1 MLSVVGL
8 NLGLRLGFEWVVGL
22 ELFSVVGG
30 VVFGGLHWF

>member
-1 MLSVVGL
+1 MPSAVGL